1 MKKLW
6 TLALAGA
13 IAVAAIPHPAD
24 AAAGQAQI
32 QASVSFRTA
41 PSTASEVTAY
51 LKAGEIVNLLEQ
63 VNAYW
68 YKVQTSSG
76 AIGYV
81 SAQAR
86 YISVLSAPTPD
97 TGSGQTHA
105 SIKSSVSF
113 RTAASTN
120 AARIR
125 YLQAGEQ
132 VQIVSQPNAY
142 WYEVMDS
149 SGTRGYISSKP
160 SFVTV
165 NGAIPP
171 TNGGAAPAPTP
182 APVPTGSYEQAI
194 AAGMTYLGTPY
205 QYGSDRNST
214 AAFDCS
220 AFTRR
225 AFLDGMGIKL
235 PADSRQQGN
244 YVKQIGKTT
253 TSWSQLKRG
262 DLMFFSDY
270 KGTSKSSY
278 DKVDKS
284 KAGISHTGIYLG
296 NGQVLHTYSKASGG
310 VRIDSIQGKH
320 WEYRFLFGGS
330 VS

>member
-1 MKKLW
+1 MRKLW

-13 IAVAAIPHPAD
+13 IAAAAIPHTAD

-41 PSTASEVTAY
+41 PNTSSQVTAY
-51 LKAGEIVNLLEQ
+51 LKAGEVVSLLEQ
-63 VNAYW
+63 VNAHW

-81 SAQAR
+81 SAQSQ
-86 YISVLSAPTPD
+86 YIRVLSAPTPD
-97 TGSGQTHA
+97 NSSGQSNA
-105 SIKSSVSF
+105 QIKKSVSF
-113 RTAASTN
+113 RTAASTD

-125 YLQAGEQ
+125 YLQTGEQ
-132 VQIVSQPNAY
+132 VQIVGQPNAY
-142 WYEVMDS
+142 WYEVLDS
-149 SGTRGYISSKP
+149 AGTRGFISS
-160 SFVTV
+160 STTYVTV
-165 NGAIPP
+165 SGSVPSTGGGTTTP
-171 TNGGAAPAPTP
+171 TTNPS
-182 APVPTGSYEQAI
+182 GSFEQAI

-220 AFTRR
+220 AFVRR
-225 AFLDGMGIKL
+225 AFLDGMGITL
-235 PADSRQQGN
+235 PADSRQQGD
-244 YVKQIGKTT
+244 YVKKIGKTS
-253 TSWSQLKRG
+253 TSWSGLKRG

-278 DKVDKS
+278 TNVN
-284 KAGISHTGIYLG
+284 KATATITHVAIYLG

-310 VRIDSIQGKH
+310 VRTDSIQGKH